1 MGQARDVMDRLTTA
15 ITTKDAETL
24 KACYA
29 AGAATQTPDQGTI
42 TGRDAVCN
50 YFLEFFEAF
59 PDVNY
64 ESVEKNE
71 AGNVAFDEGFI
82 AGTHTGPMRLPSGE
96 TVPAT
101 GKHIRVRSCDI
112 ATVESGEITSH
123 RIYFDQME
131 FMAQLGL
138 MRELSSH

>member
-15 ITTKDAETL
+15 ITTKDTEAL

-29 AGAATQTPDQGTI
+29 ADAVTRTPDQGEI
-42 TGRDAVCN
+42 TGRDAICN

-64 ESVEKNE
+64 ESSEKNE
-71 AGNVAFDEGFI
+71 AGNTAFDEGLI
-82 AGTHTGPMRLPSGE
+82 TGTHTGPMKLPSGE
-96 TVPAT
+96 TLPAT
-101 GKHIRVRSCDI
+101 GKQIRVRSCDI
-112 ATVESGEITSH
+112 ADVESGGITSH

-131 FMAQLGL
+131 FMGQLGL
-138 MRELSSH
+138 LRELSSH